1 MDRRAG
7 LLVKDAGEMK
17 GRRSRSVGD
26 VVERDAGAQSARE
39 IGFGGL
45 DAVRVIGVRGVSA
58 ALERQAVS
66 RERGFQHVG
75 NKLKRRHIGPE
86 RSEQFGSG
94 GAQPLREFVE
104 PPEDAGIAGASD
116 EGKRPFVAVVNGGI
130 EFADDVIES
139 ARREGENYAAI
150 SAVGRMADAIGRT
163 L

>member
-7 LLVKDAGEMK
+7 SMMKDAGEMK
-17 GRRSRSVGD
+17 GGRSRGVGD

-58 ALERQAVS
+58 ALEPQAVS

-75 NKLKRRHIGPE
+75 NKFKRRHICPE
-86 RSEQFGSG
+86 RFEQSG
-94 GAQPLREFVE
+94 PCGAQPPREFME

-116 EGKRPFVAVVNGGI
+116 ERECPFLEVLNGGI
-130 EFADDVIES
+130 EFADDVVER
-139 ARREGENYAAI
+139 ARREGENYTPI
-150 SAVGRMADAIGRT
+150 STVARI
-163 L
+163 